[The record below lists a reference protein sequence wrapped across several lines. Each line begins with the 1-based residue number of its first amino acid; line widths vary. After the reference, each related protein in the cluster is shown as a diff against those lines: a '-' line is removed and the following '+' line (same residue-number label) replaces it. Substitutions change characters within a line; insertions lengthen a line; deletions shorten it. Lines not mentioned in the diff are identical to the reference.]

1 MCLHLVKKRAR
12 PDAGLASKLLQ
23 CNVAL
28 RFQPWL
34 RRVGVPIFSRQ

>member
-1 MCLHLVKKRAR
+1 LVKKRAR

-28 RFQPWL
+28 LFQP
-34 RRVGVPIFSRQ
+34 